1 MFSRTFKEGDTRL
14 PRPQNLNKMLDVAS
28 RLSTG
33 FPILR
38 VDLYEVDGKVYFGEL
53 TFSSLGGFM
62 DYLTPEILQKMGE
75 IVNLGIE

>member
-1 MFSRTFKEGDTRL
+1 M

-53 TFSSLGGFM
+53 TFFPWSGYVQYNPDSF
-62 DYLTPEILQKMGE
+62 DYEMGKKFILP
-75 IVNLGIE
+75 